1 MIRDHGARGI
11 SGVAMYRKLEGKI
24 IQFQRAGS
32 GTLALPRH
40 DYEFDIPLADV
51 SSACIAR
58 FDAYWHS
65 KARAGRLPSRADIDP
80 ADIKPV
86 LPNIILL
93 NVHHDPFR
101 VSVRLRGTRIDE
113 FRPKGK
119 WKYLDEANTFDRGRK
134 DDYLREM
141 EFVVRHRRPVYARD
155 WMTSRFGAL
164 CDLQAGIWP
173 LSADGQ
179 RIDMLVVIEDFDRLE
194 PEDFQ
199 L

>member
-1 MIRDHGARGI
+1 MRNQGTAA
-11 SGVAMYRKLEGKI
+11 GVAMYREWEGKI
-24 IQFQRAGS
+24 IKFQRAGS

-40 DYEFDIPLADV
+40 DYEFDISLDDV
-51 SSACIAR
+51 TSAGIAR
-58 FDAYWHS
+58 FDSYWRS
-65 KARAGRLPSRADIDP
+65 KMRAGRLPARADIDP
-80 ADIKPV
+80 ADIKSI

-93 NVHHDPFR
+93 NVGYDPFR

-119 WKYLDEANTFDRGRK
+119 WKYLHEANTFDRGRK

-164 CDLQAGIWP
+164 CDLYAGIWP
-173 LSADGQ
+173 LSSDGQ
-179 RIDMLVVIEDFDRLE
+179 RIDILVVIEDFDSLQ
-194 PEDFQ
+194 PEDFD
-199 L
+199 LA